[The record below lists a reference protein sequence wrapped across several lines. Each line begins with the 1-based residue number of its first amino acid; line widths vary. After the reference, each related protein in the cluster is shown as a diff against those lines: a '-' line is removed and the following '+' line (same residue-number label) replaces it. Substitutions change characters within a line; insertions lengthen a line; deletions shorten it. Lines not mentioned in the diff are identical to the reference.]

1 MSGSIKTILAYP
13 VLAAAALTLAA
24 CGDEAGGDADAGTD
38 TEAGSGD
45 TAAAPGKK
53 LFASDFKGVCSG
65 ATVSAATAYDPEAE
79 SHKALMFETWK
90 NDDLIERSSSLPDDW
105 TVQFSAEEDM
115 YKQIDLVLCAKR
127 TSAEKVKTC
136 DGYQTDGK
144 ETDNKVNWHTAT
156 YDLTLVEAT
165 TGKTI
170 AESTVSADS
179 DRCPMFQSFES
190 TSDVV
195 DGYARPADT
204 AIADFMKPHM
214 TK

>member
-1 MSGSIKTILAYP
+1 MSRPIKTILAYP
-13 VLAAAALTLAA
+13 ALAAAALTLAA
-24 CGDEAGGDADAGTD
+24 CGDEADGDAGSG
-38 TEAGSGD
+38 TEAGGGD
-45 TAAAPGKK
+45 TAAAPDKK

-65 ATVSAATAYDPEAE
+65 ATVSAATAYDPEGD

-90 NDDLIERSSSLPDDW
+90 NDDLIDRSSSLPDDW

-115 YKQIDLVLCAKR
+115 YKQVDLVVCAKR
-127 TSAEKVKTC
+127 TAAEKVKTC
-136 DGYQTDGK
+136 EGYKTDGK
-144 ETDNKVNWHTAT
+144 ETENKVNWHTAT